1 MASKKFCV
9 GPGITVMFFVALRA
23 NQMMKTATKALTKME
38 FDSHSINGSPWD
50 ERNIVGAS
58 SVSADARIVEN
69 GMIRT
74 SRFQIR
80 DFHGRLVSWRLAFP
94 ISKSGFFTRRSE

>member
-1 MASKKFCV
+1 
-9 GPGITVMFFVALRA
+9 MFLVALFA
-23 NQMMKTATKALTKME
+23 NQMMKVATKALTKME

-69 GMIRT
+69 GMVFRT
-74 SRFQIR
+74 SRLRIQDGDGGTDHSAVQHPNFKER
-80 DFHGRLVSWRLAFP
+80 AFL
-94 ISKSGFFTRRSE
+94 SDVRNEATQKRWTG